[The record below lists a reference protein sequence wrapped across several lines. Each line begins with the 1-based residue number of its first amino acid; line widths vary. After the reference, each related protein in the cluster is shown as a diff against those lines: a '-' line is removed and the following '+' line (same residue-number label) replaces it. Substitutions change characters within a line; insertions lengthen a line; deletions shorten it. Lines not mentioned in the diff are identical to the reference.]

1 MPKLTGHDYELL
13 DDFLGAVLD
22 RYKEGQRSRIEA
34 IGDIAHLVAAIDKQP
49 HGDDPRAYMKA
60 VIEGEGC

>member
-1 MPKLTGHDYELL
+1 
-13 DDFLGAVLD
+13 
-22 RYKEGQRSRIEA
+22 
-34 IGDIAHLVAAIDKQP
+34 LVAAIDKQP